1 MRRRKTSAVKP
12 ATVIAT
18 VILCAAACLAGIGY
32 VWAKAQ
38 VWKLSQE
45 MKKLEVRR
53 DELKRHNDS
62 LERIYA
68 GMCTPERLDQ
78 RVRELNL
85 GLFRPPPSQ
94 IVRLPEPA
102 PMAQRQRQS
111 QTYVARTNE

>member
-12 ATVIAT
+12 KTVVTTVI
-18 VILCAAACLAGIGY
+18 VCAAACLAGIGY
-32 VWAKAQ
+32 VWSKAQ
-38 VWKLSQE
+38 VWKLSEE

-68 GMCTPERLDQ
+68 GMCTPENLDQ

-85 GLFRPPPSQ
+85 GLFRPPSSQ
-94 IVRLPEPA
+94 IIRLPEPV
-102 PMAQRQRQS
+102 PLAQRQRQEP
-111 QTYVARTNE
+111 TYAARTNE